1 MILNKNVI
9 ETDSFLDVNN
19 DIYRIL
25 TVFNDCQELKKL
37 LVYTDKKP
45 LEKKEDVTKDL
56 RDTQIARV
64 PLLPYDEDEGSL
76 VVISLVSAE
85 ESAKS
90 DTLHPTL
97 AIDIFC
103 PGNQWIINEGI
114 RPLNIAHVI
123 SNLMKHE
130 LTQTGG
136 VKYRCTGIVNCQLSD
151 ILLGYRML
159 YETVIDD

>member
-1 MILNKNVI
+1 MILNKNVM

-19 DIYRIL
+19 DIYRII
-25 TVFNDCQELKKL
+25 TVFNNCQELKKL

-45 LEKKEDVTKDL
+45 LERKEDVTKDL

-64 PLLPYDEDEGSL
+64 PVLPYDEDEGSII
-76 VVISLVSAE
+76 VVSMVSAD
-85 ESAKS
+85 ESPKT
-90 DTLHPTL
+90 DVLHPTL
-97 AIDIFC
+97 AIDIFT

-114 RPLNIAHVI
+114 RPLNIAHII
-123 SNLMKHE
+123 SNLMKYQ

-136 VKYRCTGIVNCQLSD
+136 VKYRCTGVVNCQLSD
-151 ILLGYRML
+151 ILVGYRLL

>member
-1 MILNKNVI
+1 MILNKNVM

-19 DIYRIL
+19 DIYRII
-25 TVFNDCQELKKL
+25 TVFNNCQELKKL

-45 LEKKEDVTKDL
+45 LERKEDVTKDL

-64 PLLPYDEDEGSL
+64 PVLPYDEDEGSII
-76 VVISLVSAE
+76 VVSMISAD
-85 ESAKS
+85 ESPKT
-90 DTLHPTL
+90 DVLHPTL
-97 AIDIFC
+97 AIDIFT

-114 RPLNIAHVI
+114 RPLNIAHII
-123 SNLMKHE
+123 SNLMKYQ

-136 VKYRCTGIVNCQLSD
+136 VKYRCTGVVNCQLSD
-151 ILLGYRML
+151 ILVGYRLL

>member
-1 MILNKNVI
+1 MILNKNVM

-19 DIYRIL
+19 DIYRII
-25 TVFNDCQELKKL
+25 TVFNNCQELKKL

-45 LEKKEDVTKDL
+45 LERKEDVTKDL

-64 PLLPYDEDEGSL
+64 PVLPYDENEGSII
-76 VVISLVSAE
+76 VVSMVSAD
-85 ESAKS
+85 ESPKT
-90 DTLHPTL
+90 DVLHPTL
-97 AIDIFC
+97 AIDIFT

-114 RPLNIAHVI
+114 RPLNIAHTI
-123 SNLMKHE
+123 SNLMKYQ

-136 VKYRCTGIVNCQLSD
+136 VKYRCTGVVNCQLSD
-151 ILLGYRML
+151 ILVGYRLL